1 MSRLRHLRPTTV
13 DVVVALALTAVSQ
26 AEIWAPAAV
35 PAVGEV
41 SASRPF
47 LAATTLLMTLPLAL
61 RRSLPLAVLVVVVGG
76 AAAQELLSQ
85 PNEGLSTL
93 AACLIAAYSASAYAD
108 RERAAIGAVVV
119 VVGSSLIG
127 DDVSDHMF
135 IAIVLGSAWLM
146 GFVVGQR
153 SEQVARLHDHNR
165 DLHDRLA
172 DAAAALATVERR
184 PSGAAAAD
192 SQGMPDLTAR
202 EVEVTRAIAQGMSN
216 AEIAGHLVISEW
228 TVKTHVASILRK
240 LGLRD
245 RAQVV
250 VAAYE
255 SGLVR
260 RGDN

>member
-1 MSRLRHLRPTTV
+1 MSRLDHLRPATADIV
-13 DVVVALALTAVSQ
+13 LALALTAVSQ
-26 AEIWAPAAV
+26 AEIWVPDAV
-35 PAVGEV
+35 PGVGEA

-47 LAATTLLMTLPLAL
+47 LGWTTLLMTLPLAL
-61 RRSLPLAVLVVVVGG
+61 RRSLPLSVLVVVIGSG
-76 AAAQELLSQ
+76 AAQQLLSQ

-93 AACLIAAYSASAYAD
+93 VACLVAAYSASAYAE
-108 RERAAIGAVVV
+108 RGRAAIGAAVVV
-119 VVGSSLIG
+119 LGSSLMG
-127 DDVSDHMF
+127 DDASDHLF
-135 IAIVLGSAWLM
+135 IAVVLGSAWLT
-146 GFVVGQR
+146 GFVVRQR
-153 SEQVARLHDHNR
+153 SEQVVLLHDHNR

-172 DAAAALATVERR
+172 EAAAALATAEHR
-184 PSGAAAAD
+184 PVGAAAAD
-192 SQGMPDLTAR
+192 SAGMPDLTTR
-202 EVEVTRAIAQGMSN
+202 EVEVARAIAQGMSN

-260 RGDN
+260 PGDG